1 MKILVLNGPN
11 LNLLGKRE
19 PAIYGRITLQQL
31 EKKLREA
38 FPDVTLEF
46 VQSNH
51 EGELIDQL
59 HRAEAEHFDGV
70 VFNPGGYTHTSV
82 AIRDAVAAI
91 SVPVVEVHLSNL
103 HAREPFRQHSL
114 TAAVCEGQIVGLGA
128 TGYRLAI
135 QYLIERARQKPKR

>member
-1 MKILVLNGPN
+1 MKILILNGPN

-31 EKKLREA
+31 EKMLQEA
-38 FPDVTLEF
+38 FPNVTLEF

-59 HRAEAEHFDGV
+59 HRAEAERFDGV

-103 HAREPFRQHSL
+103 HARETFRQHSL
-114 TAAVCEGQIVGLGA
+114 TAAVSEGQIVGLGA
-128 TGYRLAI
+128 LGYRLAI
-135 QYLIERARQKPKR
+135 EYLVERARQKPKR

>member
-19 PAIYGRITLQQL
+19 PAIYGRITLHQL
-31 EKKLREA
+31 EKMLREA
-38 FPDVTLEF
+38 FPDITLEF

-59 HRAEAEHFDGV
+59 HRAETEHFDGV

-103 HAREPFRQHSL
+103 HARESFRQHSL
-114 TAAVCEGQIVGLGA
+114 TAAVSEGQIVGLGA
-128 TGYRLAI
+128 IGYRLAI
-135 QYLIERARQKPKR
+135 LYLVERARQKQKR